1 MCTKEAQKEFVKDQ
15 NLYKYTPF
23 PVQYFAE

>member
-1 MCTKEAQKEFVKDQ
+1 MCKKEAQKEFVNDQ

-23 PVQYFAE
+23 PIQYFTE